1 MDKNLAA
8 QNKYALMI
16 QAKVKMKINE
26 GKSKKQAWQEVLKDE
41 GMSEEKIQEMTKNLK
56 D

>member
-16 QAKVKMKINE
+16 QARQMMVSANRIISLIC
-26 GKSKKQAWQEVLKDE
+26 G
-41 GMSEEKIQEMTKNLK
+41 
-56 D
+56 